1 MIGNRDPS
9 ASVYLGYDVKQFD
22 IQQAIER
29 NLRNSSKKL
38 LNMNESRKMI
48 NVRQW
53 EQTPNGQAANPLARS
68 YKEQIN
74 DPSSHFERNVKRY
87 TYDGAA
93 MSQGQNLD
101 ILRASK
107 NLSHIKREQAM
118 DWDLQKPRDSA
129 LYHISVTQNLKQL
142 DQQLVAEMGAAR
154 QQALLDK
161 RNQKNLQAQLTSNK
175 GRLTSTFHAKSAQ
188 SRRKS
193 EAPSRPKSK
202 LAAR

>member
-1 MIGNRDPS
+1 
-9 ASVYLGYDVKQFD
+9 
-22 IQQAIER
+22 
-29 NLRNSSKKL
+29 
-38 LNMNESRKMI
+38 
-48 NVRQW
+48 
-53 EQTPNGQAANPLARS
+53 LARS

-142 DQQLVAEMGAAR
+142 DQQLVAEMGAVR
-154 QQALLDK
+154 EQALLEK
-161 RNQKNLQAQLTSNK
+161 RNQKNLQAQLASSNSVNK
-175 GRLTSTFHAKSAQ
+175 GRLTSTFHAKSAFNISTA
-188 SRRKS
+188 SRGKS
-193 EAPSRPKSK
+193 EALSRPKSK
-202 LAAR
+202 LGAR

>member
-53 EQTPNGQAANPLARS
+53 EQTPNGQAVNPLARS

-142 DQQLVAEMGAAR
+142 DQQLVAEMGAAEVVAAPLCLGFFLALSRSSSSPRMRMPTWIKRHRAASDAAIPARAR
-154 QQALLDK
+154 Q
-161 RNQKNLQAQLTSNK
+161 R
-175 GRLTSTFHAKSAQ
+175 
-188 SRRKS
+188 
-193 EAPSRPKSK
+193 
-202 LAAR
+202 

>member
-1 MIGNRDPS
+1 M
-9 ASVYLGYDVKQFD
+9 
-22 IQQAIER
+22 
-29 NLRNSSKKL
+29 
-38 LNMNESRKMI
+38 
-48 NVRQW
+48 
-53 EQTPNGQAANPLARS
+53 ARS

-154 QQALLDK
+154 EQALLDK
-161 RNQKNLQAQLTSNK
+161 RNQKNLQAQLASNK
-175 GRLTSTFHAKSAQ
+175 GRLTSTFLAKSYNTAQ

-193 EAPSRPKSK
+193 AASSRPKSK
-202 LAAR
+202 LGAH